1 MTYRLEAKL
10 RGYIHG
16 VFPTKLSELENDV
29 PYVSAADGQELTD
42 GQQRA
47 ALENVNATEILAE
60 NFVRHDVA
68 TELSEEAQKVARD
81 NIGTYGKAEIDER
94 IWNIEVDFLDDAN
107 KYTDQQVDA
116 LAKRTASSI
125 DELRESTAQSLRD
138 IHKDINDIQQDIGD
152 AEYVGFDETPATVK
166 DAINMLASRPSV
178 PAVDDSTIVLVDIE
192 GEQTLKAKA
201 IQDMTSDGERV
212 ISPQTIV
219 NLEQATAK
227 ISEEVERLQG
237 RGGYLT
243 PYNFEWDGVSD
254 SVQVGDTF
262 NESRNG
268 VKTEI
273 TVVADGS
280 GNYPTGTN
288 INLTDAYKKAVD
300 WQIDLMDWATFD
312 IWGAVNRKYGTEGL
326 DEVAEGQRITL
337 SVKSVTAQTEPFCE
351 TFGTDA
357 DGNSYGV
364 YQQDGK
370 FYFGSFTY
378 DTELQTVTAV
388 ESDELW
394 DGVSAL
400 KPFRKDYSAP
410 KGIVLNASIERPFG
424 GDSGL
429 SWEENLIVWGK
440 DFYEIFNGTRVI
452 NEFNNWEMELTNTQ
466 DTEPHVC
473 SWATASID
481 QAINYADDD
490 TGGIVRT
497 GQTTGEG
504 TSRVYGVQL
513 NDITKQMYVSELG
526 EDLAE
531 ITQNVEDKV
540 EKVPSAVENNI
551 AVFDSNGGIKDNNIK
566 ASDFA
571 TATQGAR
578 ADEAYQTANEAKSI
592 AEGRSQAKVFDDED
606 AMEAWLAVSSNTATL
621 NVGDSLLIR
630 AVESPDY
637 WWDGTSAQVFETEK
651 VDLTDYYT
659 KAEVDDALGDKIE
672 SVSLKAGAANGQLVL
687 TVDGQDANP
696 VSVPGLGSAAYTE
709 SSAYATSAQGQKA
722 DSAYQKPS
730 GGIPNTDLA
739 QGVQNSLGL
748 ADSALQGITAGNNI
762 TIDTSDPKR
771 PVINS
776 TGGGGITEI
785 EPLTIQ
791 LNGTDE
797 VVFDGSE
804 AQSVNI
810 TAAGVGAEPTIATKG
825 TAFNKDFGT
834 SAGTVME
841 GNDSRVTGAVQ
852 SVTFAGTELTKT
864 DGAAEITQSE
874 ARAALGLGSAA
885 YTASTAYATAAQGA
899 LANSAYQKPS
909 AGIPATDLAQGV
921 RDSLAL
927 ANSALQSVPDA
938 TATQKGVATLGAA
951 GGAARYGQ
959 KSDVGLSNVANVL
972 QYSANNPPPYPVT
985 SVAGRTGA
993 VKLTKAD
1000 VELDNVANERQY
1012 SANNPPP
1019 YPVTSVAGKTGVVT
1033 LEKADVGLGNVDNTA
1048 DLDKPVSTATQ
1059 NALNAKIGNTG
1070 TQSIAGNLT
1079 LVADSGGNGNLV
1091 VQGDL
1096 TVQGTTITEEHETLN
1111 VVDNLIVTNSE
1122 GASLTDLSGVAIRK
1136 NETDTYGVLYDPVSD
1151 SVKLGLGTIDAEGDF
1166 AFNPGEGKPV
1176 TIRDDSANLTDGH
1189 LLEWDSTE
1197 NKVVDGGAK
1206 PTALPNPHALTL
1218 GSKVYNGSSDV
1229 TLLASDIDAEPAF
1242 AKNTAFNKNF
1252 GTSADTVAQGND
1264 SRIVSAVQSAMFSG
1278 VALEKSGTQLSISQE
1293 SARTALGLG
1302 TAAYTNVGDNVV
1314 DVGAVAGLPAPATG
1328 QVSLTVSEEI
1338 ASRIRDNEDSI
1349 IKVRLLLPE
1358 STSEGTVIYLR
1369 RNTNMWV
1376 DVSPD
1381 MDIWSC
1387 MLDVSMYEGH
1397 EVVAISYVAAF
1408 NPSSDAPTLGIQAVE
1423 IRDGAKV
1430 VDIGQISLNF
1440 METGDVSVNI
1450 TNEQYDALEHGD
1462 RTILKF
1468 STSDGQNIYLN
1479 CFCLGN
1485 GIIYSAMIAESGIV
1499 AAYTANIGGS
1509 SQKMVAIRASAVY
1522 GGTEGNIATV
1532 IDIGTVANFSFAEEG
1547 NWTVNISDEMY
1558 SKITAPAQETTQIK
1572 FADASGNVAYLT
1584 RYVDTDGSLIF
1595 ASIYTDTSQATL
1607 MQLFADV
1614 RGSAGNYKIEIACTM
1629 SLLGPHPQFI
1639 NIGVVQGFEF
1649 GVEGSWSVNISDTIY
1664 NQIAEGDDVRIVIS
1678 DANSASVVMPQVA
1691 AIQGKKM
1698 FGTNSILDQ
1707 NGARIEYA
1715 AGASGVPGQYR
1726 LEIIAVVVEAGGGGG
1741 VEIVNLGTPTFK
1753 EANGGQYLLANL
1765 TLTGAQ
1771 AAKLKAEPAPVVKF
1785 TLSGASGDYQ
1795 NGTYYITK
1803 TFLHGGDGHLY
1814 NTCFQTEDNGGWA
1827 IALQT
1832 IGATAAIITIYPYK
1846 IPQEVEA
1853 NPSDSTSGTL
1863 EKLKVGDVT
1872 YAIPQGSEIVDL
1884 GALTFN
1890 EGASGAQA
1898 NGTIT
1903 QEQYNTLSA
1912 SGTSPIIK
1920 FTDNTNEVLCQR
1932 TGSLES
1938 ERDGITYYTYA
1949 ANTNMAIPAQIQS
1962 YAVIIFGQGSNYGM
1976 QAFRVTIKPDEDG
1989 KAATIQVGEVTTG
2002 AAGSQASVTNS
2013 GTENA
2018 AVFDFTIPQGADGA
2032 SGVTDVTAGTPT
2044 EQNGYTVTPVTFNF
2058 EQGNSKTVNIPAKNG
2073 EGAGLQQNDVINRT
2087 ASVDTADENS
2097 PDFVEYN
2104 GDLWVKKIAGY
2115 EQETVTTLE
2124 ATLPDRTGYIS
2135 AATAPN
2141 GKIYVFGGVITYGTS
2156 TTRLKDIVEF
2166 DPVTQTVKTLSPL
2179 KAALPNLTSS
2189 TSAAT
2194 APNGKIYVFGGRTN
2208 ATGSGRFL
2216 DDIVE
2221 FDPVTQSVTTL
2232 EVTLP
2237 NKIDFTSAATAPNG
2251 KIYVF
2256 GGSPSGSTNIIEF
2269 DPVAKTVTTL
2279 EATLPSGR
2287 WLTSAATAPNGKIYV
2302 FGGNP
2307 GNGYLDD
2314 IIEFDPVAKTV
2325 TTLEATL
2332 PSGRYGTS
2340 AATAPNGKIYVFGGS
2355 IGSDRYSYDIVEFD
2369 PVMQTVNTLETRL
2382 GARGGTSAAIA
2393 PNGKIYVFGGIIN
2406 GYWDDIV
2413 EFAPPV
2419 AQYAYSPAVVLS
2431 QEEYAQFKNILNGVF
2446 SVRISAPNAEISGTL
2461 EAGNTTVNGTLT
2473 ATGDIST
2480 VGGATVG
2487 ANLSVMGDASAQNV
2501 TASGAITA
2509 DSAEVNGTLSA
2520 GNTTVGTLSAS
2531 GAVTASSF
2539 NATT

>member
-94 IWNIEVDFLDDAN
+94 IGNIKIDFLEDAN
-107 KYTDQQVDA
+107 KYADEKVGELAERTAASLQRINEEIGDEEYQGFDTPPTSIKNA
-116 LAKRTASSI
+116 INKLAKRKP
-125 DELRESTAQSLRD
+125 DGE
-138 IHKDINDIQQDIGD
+138 
-152 AEYVGFDETPATVK
+152 
-166 DAINMLASRPSV
+166 
-178 PAVDDSTIVLVDIE
+178 TIVEADDIIS
-192 GEQTLKAKA
+192 AVA
-201 IQDMTSDGERV
+201 IKDETSDGEKTV
-212 ISPQTIV
+212 TPQTIV
-219 NLEQATAK
+219 DLEKAAIK
-227 ISEEVERLQG
+227 IAADVDRLKG
-237 RGGYLT
+237 RGGFLT
-243 PYNFEWDGVSD
+243 PYNFEWDGVSE

-312 IWGAVNRKYGTEGL
+312 IWGAINRKYGTEGL

-351 TFGTDA
+351 IFGTDA

-400 KPFRKDYSAP
+400 KPFRKDYRAP

-429 SWEENLIVWGK
+429 SWEENLIVWEK

-466 DTEPHVC
+466 DTEPPVC

-481 QAINYADDD
+481 QEINYADDD

-497 GQTTGEG
+497 GQTRGEG
-504 TSRVYGVQL
+504 ASRVYGVQL
-513 NDITKQMYVSELG
+513 DDITKQMYVSELG

-531 ITQNVEDKV
+531 ITQSVEDKV
-540 EKVPSAVENNI
+540 EKATGAVENNI

-571 TATQGAR
+571 TAAQGA
-578 ADEAYQTANEAKSI
+578 
-592 AEGRSQAKVFDDED
+592 
-606 AMEAWLAVSSNTATL
+606 L
-621 NVGDSLLIR
+621 
-630 AVESPDY
+630 
-637 WWDGTSAQVFETEK
+637 
-651 VDLTDYYT
+651 
-659 KAEVDDALGDKIE
+659 
-672 SVSLKAGAANGQLVL
+672 
-687 TVDGQDANP
+687 
-696 VSVPGLGSAAYTE
+696 
-709 SSAYATSAQGQKA
+709 A

-739 QGVQNSLGL
+739 QGVRNSLGL

-762 TIDTSDPKR
+762 TIDTRDPKR

-776 TGGGGITEI
+776 TGGGISEI

-791 LNGTDE
+791 LNGTGG

-834 SAGTVME
+834 TAGTVME
-841 GNDSRVTGAVQ
+841 GNDSRVAGAVQ

-874 ARAALGLGSAA
+874 ARSALGLGSAA

-899 LANSAYQKPS
+899 LADSAYQKPS
-909 AGIPATDLAQGV
+909 GGIPATDLAQGV

-927 ANSALQSVPDA
+927 ADSALQSVPDA

-959 KSDVGLSNVANVL
+959 KNDVGLGNVDNVK
-972 QYSANNPPPYPVT
+972 QYSASNPPPYPVT

-993 VKLTKAD
+993 VTLTKAD

-1059 NALNAKIGNTG
+1059 TALNAKIGNTG

-1122 GASLTDLSGVAIRK
+1122 GASLTDLSGVAIKK

-1229 TLLASDIDAEPAF
+1229 TLLASDINAEPAF

-1376 DVSPD
+1376 DVSQD

-1397 EVVAISYVAAF
+1397 EVVAISYMAAF
-1408 NPSSDAPTLGIQAVE
+1408 NPSSDAPTLLIQAIE
-1423 IRDGAKV
+1423 IRNGAKV

-1440 METGDVSVNI
+1440 METGDASVNI
-1450 TNEQYDALEHGD
+1450 TNEQYDALEDVD

-1479 CFCLGN
+1479 GFCLGN

-1509 SQKMVAIRASAVY
+1509 SQKTVAIRASAVY

-1558 SKITAPAQETTQIK
+1558 SKITAQSQETTQIK

-1584 RYVDTDGSLIF
+1584 RYVDNDGSLIF
-1595 ASIYTDTSQATL
+1595 TSTYTDASQVTL
-1607 MQLFADV
+1607 IQLFADV
-1614 RGSAGNYKIEIACTM
+1614 RGWAGNYKIEIACTM

-1639 NIGVVQGFEF
+1639 DIGVVQGFEV
-1649 GVEGSWSVNISDTIY
+1649 GVEGAWSVNISDTIY
-1664 NQIAEGDDVRIVIS
+1664 NKIAEGEDVRIVIS
-1678 DANSASVVMPQVA
+1678 DTNTASVIMPQVQT
-1691 AIQGKKM
+1691 IQGKKG
-1698 FGTNSILDQ
+1698 FGTSFPLDQ
-1707 NGARIEYA
+1707 NGGRIEYV
-1715 AGASGVPGQYR
+1715 AGTSGVPGDYR
-1726 LEIIAVVVEAGGGGG
+1726 LEIVAIVPDVGGGGG
-1741 VEIVNLGTPTFK
+1741 VEVVNLGTPTFK
-1753 EANGGQYLLANL
+1753 EANGGQYLLANV
-1765 TLTGAQ
+1765 TLTSEQ
-1771 AAKLKAEPAPVVKF
+1771 AAKIKAEPAPVVKF
-1785 TLSGASGDYQ
+1785 TLSGANGDYQ
-1795 NGTYYITK
+1795 NGAYYLTK
-1803 TFLHGGDGHLY
+1803 TYLMSVDLHMY
-1814 NTCFQTEDNGGWA
+1814 NTCFQVQDNGGWA
-1827 IALQT
+1827 ITLQT
-1832 IGATAAIITIYPYK
+1832 VGTLSAIITIYPYY
-1846 IPQEVEA
+1846 IPQVEA
-1853 NPSDSTSGTL
+1853 NPSENAGVTL
-1863 EKLKVGDVT
+1863 EKLKVGNT
-1872 YAIPQGSEIVDL
+1872 IYAIPQGE
-1884 GALTFN
+1884 
-1890 EGASGAQA
+1890 
-1898 NGTIT
+1898 
-1903 QEQYNTLSA
+1903 
-1912 SGTSPIIK
+1912 
-1920 FTDNTNEVLCQR
+1920 
-1932 TGSLES
+1932 
-1938 ERDGITYYTYA
+1938 
-1949 ANTNMAIPAQIQS
+1949 
-1962 YAVIIFGQGSNYGM
+1962 
-1976 QAFRVTIKPDEDG
+1976 
-1989 KAATIQVGEVTTG
+1989 AATIEVGEVTTG
-2002 AAGSQASVTNS
+2002 AAGTQASVTNS

-2018 AVFDFTIPQGADGA
+2018 AVFDFTIPKGADGA

-2044 EQNGYTVTPVTFNF
+2044 EQDGYTVTPVTFNF
-2058 EQGNSKTVNIPAKNG
+2058 EQGNNKTVEVKAKNG
-2073 EGAGLQQNDVINRT
+2073 ADGAGGGEVTKEAIATALNLSTTQLDVLVSLAQKVTITGNDVK
-2087 ASVDTADENS
+2087 
-2097 PDFVEYN
+2097 F
-2104 GDLWVKKIAGY
+2104 
-2115 EQETVTTLE
+2115 
-2124 ATLPDRTGYIS
+2124 
-2135 AATAPN
+2135 
-2141 GKIYVFGGVITYGTS
+2141 
-2156 TTRLKDIVEF
+2156 
-2166 DPVTQTVKTLSPL
+2166 
-2179 KAALPNLTSS
+2179 
-2189 TSAAT
+2189 
-2194 APNGKIYVFGGRTN
+2194 
-2208 ATGSGRFL
+2208 ATG
-2216 DDIVE
+2216 
-2221 FDPVTQSVTTL
+2221 
-2232 EVTLP
+2232 
-2237 NKIDFTSAATAPNG
+2237 
-2251 KIYVF
+2251 
-2256 GGSPSGSTNIIEF
+2256 
-2269 DPVAKTVTTL
+2269 TVL
-2279 EATLPSGR
+2279 
-2287 WLTSAATAPNGKIYV
+2287 K
-2302 FGGNP
+2302 
-2307 GNGYLDD
+2307 
-2314 IIEFDPVAKTV
+2314 
-2325 TTLEATL
+2325 
-2332 PSGRYGTS
+2332 
-2340 AATAPNGKIYVFGGS
+2340 
-2355 IGSDRYSYDIVEFD
+2355 
-2369 PVMQTVNTLETRL
+2369 
-2382 GARGGTSAAIA
+2382 
-2393 PNGKIYVFGGIIN
+2393 
-2406 GYWDDIV
+2406 
-2413 EFAPPV
+2413 
-2419 AQYAYSPAVVLS
+2419 
-2431 QEEYAQFKNILNGVF
+2431 
-2446 SVRISAPNAEISGTL
+2446 
-2461 EAGNTTVNGTLT
+2461 
-2473 ATGDIST
+2473 
-2480 VGGATVG
+2480 
-2487 ANLSVMGDASAQNV
+2487 
-2501 TASGAITA
+2501 
-2509 DSAEVNGTLSA
+2509 
-2520 GNTTVGTLSAS
+2520 
-2531 GAVTASSF
+2531 SSF
-2539 NATT
+2539 FDAVD

>member
-47 ALENVNATEILAE
+47 ALENVNATEILSE

-94 IWNIEVDFLDDAN
+94 IGNIKIDFLEDAN
-107 KYTDQQVDA
+107 KYADEKVGELAERTAASIQRINEEIGDEEYQGFDTPPTSIKNA
-116 LAKRTASSI
+116 INKLAKRKP
-125 DELRESTAQSLRD
+125 DGE
-138 IHKDINDIQQDIGD
+138 
-152 AEYVGFDETPATVK
+152 
-166 DAINMLASRPSV
+166 
-178 PAVDDSTIVLVDIE
+178 TIVEADDIIS
-192 GEQTLKAKA
+192 AVA
-201 IQDMTSDGERV
+201 IKDETSDGEKTV
-212 ISPQTIV
+212 TPQTIV
-219 NLEQATAK
+219 DLEKATIK
-227 ISEEVERLQG
+227 IAEDVDRLKG

-312 IWGAVNRKYGTEGL
+312 IWGAINRKYGTEGL

-337 SVKSVTAQTEPFCE
+337 SVKSITAQTEPFCE
-351 TFGTDA
+351 IFGTDA

-378 DTELQTVTAV
+378 DTELQTVTAI

-394 DGVSAL
+394 GGVGAL

-429 SWEENLIVWGK
+429 AWEENLIVWGK

-466 DTEPHVC
+466 DTEPPVC
-473 SWATASID
+473 SWATAGID
-481 QAINYADDD
+481 QGINYADDD

-504 TSRVYGVQL
+504 ASRVYGVQL

-531 ITQNVEDKV
+531 ITQNVEDRV

-571 TATQGAR
+571 TAAQGA
-578 ADEAYQTANEAKSI
+578 
-592 AEGRSQAKVFDDED
+592 
-606 AMEAWLAVSSNTATL
+606 L
-621 NVGDSLLIR
+621 
-630 AVESPDY
+630 
-637 WWDGTSAQVFETEK
+637 
-651 VDLTDYYT
+651 
-659 KAEVDDALGDKIE
+659 
-672 SVSLKAGAANGQLVL
+672 
-687 TVDGQDANP
+687 
-696 VSVPGLGSAAYTE
+696 
-709 SSAYATSAQGQKA
+709 A

-730 GGIPNTDLA
+730 AGIPATDLAQGVQDSLALADSAYQKPSSGIPNTDLA
-739 QGVQNSLGL
+739 QGVQDSLGL

-762 TIDTSDPKR
+762 TIDASDPKH

-776 TGGGGITEI
+776 TGGGISEI

-810 TAAGVGAEPTIATKG
+810 TAAGVGAEPTIATKR

-834 SAGTVME
+834 TADTVME

-899 LANSAYQKPS
+899 LADSAYQKPS
-909 AGIPATDLAQGV
+909 GGIPATDLAEGV
-921 RDSLAL
+921 QDSLAL
-927 ANSALQSVPDA
+927 ADSALQSVPDA

-959 KSDVGLSNVANVL
+959 KNDVGLGNVDNVK
-972 QYSANNPPPYPVT
+972 QYSASNPPPYPVT

-993 VKLTKAD
+993 VTLTKAD

-1059 NALNAKIGNTG
+1059 TALNAKIGNTG
-1070 TQSIAGNLT
+1070 AQSIAGNLT
-1079 LVADSGGNGNLV
+1079 LVSDSGGNGNLV

-1136 NETDTYGVLYDPVSD
+1136 NETDTYGLLYDPVSD

-1264 SRIVSAVQSAMFSG
+1264 SRIVGAVQSAMFSG

-1314 DVGAVAGLPAPATG
+1314 DVGAVAGLTVPATG
-1328 QVSLTVSEEI
+1328 QVYLTVSEEI
-1338 ASRIRDNEDSI
+1338 ANRIRDNEDSI

-1376 DVSPD
+1376 DVSQD

-1397 EVVAISYVAAF
+1397 EVVAISYMAAF
-1408 NPSSDAPTLGIQAVE
+1408 NPSSDVPTLGIQAVE
-1423 IRDGAKV
+1423 IRNGAKV

-1440 METGDVSVNI
+1440 METGDASVNI
-1450 TNEQYDALEHGD
+1450 TNEQYDALEDVD

-1479 CFCLGN
+1479 SFCLGS
-1485 GIIYSAMIAESGIV
+1485 GIIYSAMIAEGGIV
-1499 AAYTANIGGS
+1499 ASYTANIGGS

-1522 GGTEGNIATV
+1522 GSTEGNIATV

-1584 RYVDTDGSLIF
+1584 RYVDNDGSLIF
-1595 ASIYTDTSQATL
+1595 VSTYTDASQATL
-1607 MQLFADV
+1607 IQLFADV

-1639 NIGVVQGFEF
+1639 NIGVVQGFEV

-1664 NQIAEGDDVRIVIS
+1664 NKIAESEDVRIVIS
-1678 DANSASVVMPQVA
+1678 DTNTASVIMPQIA
-1691 AIQGKKM
+1691 NFEGKKQ
-1698 FGTNSILDQ
+1698 FGTSLLLDQ
-1707 NGARIEYA
+1707 NGGRIEYA
-1715 AGASGVPGQYR
+1715 AGTSGVPGDYR
-1726 LEIIAVVVEAGGGGG
+1726 LDIAAIVPDVGGGG
-1741 VEIVNLGTPTFK
+1741 VEIVDLGTPTFQTA
-1753 EANGGQYLLANL
+1753 EPGIQATV
-1765 TLTGAQ
+1765 TLTSEQAQ
-1771 AAKLKAEPAPVVKF
+1771 KLAAEPAPVVKF
-1785 TLSGASGDYQ
+1785 TLSGQGGGYQ
-1795 NGTYYITK
+1795 NGVYYIDKSFKMGVAVQFYT
-1803 TFLHGGDGHLY
+1803 LPLLL
-1814 NTCFQTEDNGGWA
+1814 NGGTGWTISVQA
-1827 IALQT
+1827 TSSQAL
-1832 IGATAAIITIYPYK
+1832 IAIIPYTL
-1846 IPQEVEA
+1846 PQEVEA
-1853 NPSDSTSGTL
+1853 NPSDSASVTL
-1863 EKLKVGDVT
+1863 EKLKVGGVT
-1872 YAIPQGSEIVDL
+1872 YAIPQGTPE
-1884 GALTFN
+1884 
-1890 EGASGAQA
+1890 
-1898 NGTIT
+1898 NG
-1903 QEQYNTLSA
+1903 
-1912 SGTSPIIK
+1912 
-1920 FTDNTNEVLCQR
+1920 
-1932 TGSLES
+1932 
-1938 ERDGITYYTYA
+1938 
-1949 ANTNMAIPAQIQS
+1949 
-1962 YAVIIFGQGSNYGM
+1962 
-1976 QAFRVTIKPDEDG
+1976 
-1989 KAATIQVGEVTTG
+1989 
-2002 AAGSQASVTNS
+2002 
-2013 GTENA
+2013 
-2018 AVFDFTIPQGADGA
+2018 DGA
-2032 SGVTDVTAGTPT
+2032 GV
-2044 EQNGYTVTPVTFNF
+2044 
-2058 EQGNSKTVNIPAKNG
+2058 
-2073 EGAGLQQNDVINRT
+2073 QQNAIINRT
-2087 ASVDTADENS
+2087 ASVTTADENS
-2097 PDFVEYN
+2097 PDFVENN
-2104 GDLWVKKIAGY
+2104 GDLWVKKITGY
-2115 EQETVTTLE
+2115 ETDVNTLEETLPSARSYTSAATASNGKIYVFGGRDNNYSNLDDIVEFDPASQNVTKIE
-2124 ATLPDRTGYIS
+2124 ATLPSRRSGVS
-2135 AATAPN
+2135 SATAPN
-2141 GKIYVFGGVITYGTS
+2141 GKIYVFGGYGGNGSSAYLDDILEFDPIIQEVTTLEVTLPSARRYTS
-2156 TTRLKDIVEF
+2156 AATASNGKIYVFGGKGNSAFDDIVEF
-2166 DPVTQTVKTLSPL
+2166 DPITKTVRTLIATMS
-2179 KAALPNLTSS
+2179 SRRGS

-2194 APNGKIYVFGGRTN
+2194 APNGKIYVFGG
-2208 ATGSGRFL
+2208 S
-2216 DDIVE
+2216 DDTVMNEVIE
-2221 FDPVTQSVTTL
+2221 FDPITQAVNTLETTL
-2232 EVTLP
+2232 PTAR
-2237 NKIDFTSAATAPNG
+2237 DSTSAATAHNGKIYVFGGAGTDDILEFDPITQTVMTFEASLPNALVSTSAATAQNG

-2256 GGSPSGSTNIIEF
+2256 GGSM
-2269 DPVAKTVTTL
+2269 AM
-2279 EATLPSGR
+2279 
-2287 WLTSAATAPNGKIYV
+2287 
-2302 FGGNP
+2302 
-2307 GNGYLDD
+2307 
-2314 IIEFDPVAKTV
+2314 
-2325 TTLEATL
+2325 
-2332 PSGRYGTS
+2332 
-2340 AATAPNGKIYVFGGS
+2340 
-2355 IGSDRYSYDIVEFD
+2355 SYDEIVKFD
-2369 PVMQTVNTLETRL
+2369 
-2382 GARGGTSAAIA
+2382 
-2393 PNGKIYVFGGIIN
+2393 
-2406 GYWDDIV
+2406 
-2413 EFAPPV
+2413 PPV
-2419 AQYAYSPAVVLS
+2419 AQYAYSPAVILS

-2446 SVRISAPNAEISGTL
+2446 SVGISAPSAQISG
-2461 EAGNTTVNGTLT
+2461 
-2473 ATGDIST
+2473 DI
-2480 VGGATVG
+2480 
-2487 ANLSVMGDASAQNV
+2487 SAQNV
-2501 TASGAITA
+2501 TS
-2509 DSAEVNGTLSA
+2509 N
-2520 GNTTVGTLSAS
+2520 